1 MRFAGQRVSDYS
13 GGATG
18 VENFMG
24 DSPDYGKTVQ
34 ASSNIDRKK
43 LTNTI
48 DQQSKMTN
56 TGIMSSADAE
66 AAKITGAAQASY
78 ADAQGQASIMQGIGQ
93 IGGSIIGG
101 INVGGGGGGIGG
113 SGIGSGITGT
123 VDYGKDFTSGMDFS
137 NVYQNPDLVG
147 WMK

>member
-34 ASSNIDRKK
+34 ASSNIDRQKQ
-43 LTNTI
+43 TNSI

-56 TGIMSSADAE
+56 TGIISSADAE
-66 AAKITGAAQASY
+66 AAKITGAAASSL
-78 ADAQGQASIMQGIGQ
+78 ANAQGQASIMSGIGQ

-101 INVGGGGGGIGG
+101 INIGGGGGSGIGG

-123 VDYGKDFTSGMDFS
+123 VGGDGGSAAGYFDNYGDER
-137 NVYQNPDLVG
+137 LVG
-147 WMK
+147 WLDR

>member
-34 ASSNIDRKK
+34 ASSNIDRTKK
-43 LTNTI
+43 VNTI
-48 DQQSKMTN
+48 GQQSKTTN
-56 TGIMSSADAE
+56 TGIISSADAE
-66 AAKITGAAQASY
+66 AAKITGAAATSL
-78 ADAQGQASIMQGIGQ
+78 ANAQGNAAVMQGIGQ

-101 INVGGGGGGIGG
+101 INIGGGGGIGG

-123 VDYGKDFTSGMDFS
+123 VDFGKDFTSGMDFS
-137 NVYQNPDLVG
+137 DIYQNPGLVG

>member
-34 ASSNIDRKK
+34 ASSNIDREK
-43 LTNTI
+43 LTNSI

-78 ADAQGQASIMQGIGQ
+78 ADAQGQASIMSGIGQ

-101 INVGGGGGGIGG
+101 INVGGGGIGNITSDTG
-113 SGIGSGITGT
+113 SFTTGNPANVISDPT
-123 VDYGKDFTSGMDFS
+123 ADIQRALGPGVKFGM
-137 NVYQNPDLVG
+137 Y
-147 WMK
+147 